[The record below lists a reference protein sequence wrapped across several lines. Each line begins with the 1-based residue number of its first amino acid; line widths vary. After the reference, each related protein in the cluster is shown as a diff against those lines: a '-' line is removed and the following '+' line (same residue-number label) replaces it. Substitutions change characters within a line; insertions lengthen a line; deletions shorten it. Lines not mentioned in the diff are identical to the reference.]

1 MAFENFPE
9 AEKPYQELTMP
20 PNNSKGNMRGIL
32 TVTLVVA
39 LLGTWGYIIWDKN
52 NVKET
57 LQQKETVI
65 ASTSNQR
72 DELQKDLEDATM
84 RYDMLKTSNSKK
96 DSTISS
102 KDREIEEKK
111 SRIQTL
117 LSKVNA
123 TAAELQ
129 EAKGLINSLNGDIE
143 GYKTTIE
150 TLQGQKIQLAQEKA
164 VVTQQRDRIQKD
176 FDSTTVV
183 VRQKEG
189 VIDIGSTLHA
199 SNFNIIGVNEKSNG
213 KEKVTSTAK
222 RVDKLRIS
230 FDLDENMITQS
241 GQKELYIVITGPD
254 GNPIALEE
262 QGSGKFSTREG
273 EEKTYTQKLD
283 VNYTQNKRQTVSF
296 DWKQNANFG
305 TGNYKIEVYNNGF
318 KVGEGIRPLKKGG
331 LFS

>member
-9 AEKPYQELTMP
+9 AEKPYQELTLP
-20 PNNSKGNMRGIL
+20 KKNTNNIRGIL
-32 TVTLVVA
+32 TVGLIIA

-52 NVKET
+52 NVKESI
-57 LQQKETVI
+57 QQKETII
-65 ASTSNQR
+65 ANTSNQR

-84 RYDMLKTSNSKK
+84 RYDMLKTSSSKK
-96 DSTISS
+96 DSTISA
-102 KDREIEEKK
+102 KDREIEDKK
-111 SRIQTL
+111 VRIQTL

-123 TAAELQ
+123 TQAELR

-150 TLQGQKIQLAQEKA
+150 TLQGQKIQLAQEK
-164 VVTQQRDRIQKD
+164 VLITRQRDKIQKD
-176 FDSTTVV
+176 LDSTSVV
-183 VRQKEG
+183 VKEKES
-189 VIDIGSTLHA
+189 VIDVGSTLHA
-199 SNFNIIGVNEKSNG
+199 SNFNIIGVNERKG

-241 GQKELYIVITGPD
+241 GQKELYIIITGPD
-254 GNPIALEE
+254 GKPVALET
-262 QGSGKFSTREG
+262 QGSGRFSTREG
-273 EEKTYTQKLD
+273 EEKVFTQKIE

-296 DWKQNANFG
+296 DWKQDADFE

-318 KVGEGIRPLKKGG
+318 KVGEGVKPLKKGG